1 MILLTA
7 TWRLPILT
15 SAIHQPTGLAG
26 DTFLLIDFC
35 FLYLASSLELEED
48 KSNNIDNVELI
59 LLSLVISL
67 SVLY

>member
-48 KSNNIDNVELI
+48 KSDNINNVELI
-59 LLSLVISL
+59 LLSLVTSL

>member
-26 DTFLLIDFC
+26 DNYKARSEI
-35 FLYLASSLELEED
+35 YKED
-48 KSNNIDNVELI
+48 TIRNRCKAIGL
-59 LLSLVISL
+59 
-67 SVLY
+67 VLYDLI